1 MTNEINR
8 IETNRNDGSMTPA
21 AAGNEFDQTI
31 AHDQAPPNEFT
42 GRNFGVTKQCNDLA
56 FAISILQSGFSNLQ
70 SLSEATKT
78 WTTYGNS
85 SLAEHLLK
93 SEHITDQQ
101 LSVAANHA
109 RHRLE
114 DLERGATTQDKGAAD
129 PSQSDRERHWLTT
142 LDPGGKVAKLLG
154 IADTSVLT
162 SDQIS
167 DRQVGSRYTLLR
179 KLGQGGLGT
188 VWLAR
193 DQNLQRYVA
202 VKEISGRVSAGD
214 PALEHF
220 RREAEIT
227 GRLEHP
233 GIVPVYQY
241 GEDTD
246 TGKSFYVMRF
256 LGKKTLQDAIAEYH
270 ERRKAGDE
278 DPMVLHRLLSALVNV
293 CHSVGHA
300 HSRKVIHRDLK
311 PENIALDEFGQVTLL
326 DWGLA
331 KINDAS
337 GMYEVNGRTEPG
349 DLHSVG
355 STQVGRVLGT
365 PLYMAPEQA
374 AGRLDEIDELTD
386 VYALGGILY
395 AILTG
400 VAPHQSVIEQSET
413 GSQRSDMMSRIVTG
427 GFAEPLSLNRS
438 ISPELNAVCMKA
450 LANKRYL
457 RYASATAL
465 SEDIERC
472 MAGSPVTAYTPPA
485 RQRAKQWMAAHPT
498 MTQAILLCTSLL
510 LIGGA
515 AIAYTARQ
523 GKVALQAARY
533 SSIRDFARELDANLH
548 FESQGLARDLHF
560 VSELPLMDAIVLS
573 QLSLNDTASSSDT
586 SAQLSA
592 EERAESLEEEIAAHD
607 SFSHLDLESISSLSE
622 VGPQE
627 WLDRQGNVFDGLLKA
642 NPAYLVAVTCAIKQ
656 DRSIEELI
664 RSERSLTDRQVRRVP
679 QKQLITCPAKEP
691 GTEEAQMLEALRPD
705 DVILITNDQLS
716 EDIPVRVRS
725 PLVLSGV
732 RAVFDQEG
740 DLFGLNIIELDLR
753 SRLEEICRAVAPDN
767 VSIFI
772 TDFEGNIGLEF
783 EDGRVVAVDDKSIV
797 DRLPTLRPFFTPD
810 STLDEFGDDSTLF
823 AKRVR
828 FDGRRGKAQVGIVA
842 LFDRQF

>member
-1 MTNEINR
+1 MA
-8 IETNRNDGSMTPA
+8 NDTDRVEAARQQSADPQASAPIDFEQTLAHEHLSPTGVDGHNPA
-21 AAGNEFDQTI
+21 L
-31 AHDQAPPNEFT
+31 
-42 GRNFGVTKQCNDLA
+42 TKQCNDLA
-56 FAISILQSGFSNLQ
+56 FAISILQSGFTSLQ
-70 SLSEATKT
+70 SLSEATKS

-93 SEHITDQQ
+93 SEYITDQQ
-101 LSVAANHA
+101 LSAAAH
-109 RHRLE
+109 RTRQRLE
-114 DLERGATTQDKGAAD
+114 ALDNSLSSAGHNSAPA
-129 PSQSDRERHWLTT
+129 SQSDRERDWLST

-162 SDQIS
+162 SDQIR

-202 VKEISGRVSAGD
+202 VKEISGRVAPDD

-246 TGKSFYVMRF
+246 TGRSFYVMRF
-256 LGKKTLQDAIAEYH
+256 LGKKTLQDAISEYH
-270 ERRKAGDE
+270 ERRKAGND

-300 HSRKVIHRDLK
+300 HSLKVIHRDLK

-374 AGRLDEIDELTD
+374 AGRLDEVDELTD

-400 VAPHQSVIEQSET
+400 SAPHQSVIEQADS
-413 GSQRSDMMSRIVTG
+413 GSNRSDMMSRIVTG
-427 GFAEPLSLNRS
+427 GFDEPISLNRS

-457 RYASATAL
+457 RYSSAATF
-465 SEDIERC
+465 SEDIQRC
-472 MAGSPVTAYTPPA
+472 MAGSPVTAYTPPT
-485 RQRAKQWMAAHPT
+485 RHRAKQWMAAHPT
-498 MTQAILLCTSLL
+498 LTQAILLCTSLL

-523 GKVALQAARY
+523 GSVALQAARY

-573 QLSLNDTASSSDT
+573 QQSLSESTNSTDGESLR
-586 SAQLSA
+586 SAGSPS
-592 EERAESLEEEIAAHD
+592 ESLEEDIASHD
-607 SFSHLDLESISSLSE
+607 SFSHLDIKSISSLSE
-622 VGPQE
+622 VAPRE

-642 NPAYLVAVTCAIKQ
+642 NPAYLVAVTCMLQNDK
-656 DRSIEELI
+656 SIEELI
-664 RSERSLTDRQVRRVP
+664 RSERSMTDRQVRRVP
-679 QKQLITCPAKEP
+679 QKQLIVCPAKDP
-691 GTEEAQMLEALRPD
+691 GTKEAQMLETIRPD

-753 SRLEEICRAVAPDN
+753 KRLEEICRAVAPDN
-767 VSIFI
+767 VSIYI
-772 TDFEGNIGLEF
+772 TDFQGNVGLEF
-783 EDGRVVAVDDKSIV
+783 KDGRVLGGEDKSILEK
-797 DRLPTLRPFFTPD
+797 LPSLAPFFAVD
-810 STLDEFGDDSTLF
+810 SPLDEFGDDKTLF

-828 FDGRRGKAQVGIVA
+828 FDGKEGRAQVGIVA
-842 LFDRQF
+842 LFDRQH